1 MEIEMNNN
9 SNTKKLVTSALLVA
23 LIVIFSLL
31 GTLPFFSTI
40 SLAVA
45 PIIVALIYHKGGKLN
60 TVISFFVTLVLVSI
74 LINPIYAATMIVLNF
89 AMGAGLIFMIEK
101 NVSPLMNFIV
111 LALAVA
117 VGVSIMVT
125 VDLKLISNLTM
136 TEYAAVLVEDMKL
149 SISEVIK
156 SYEAMGMD
164 MEGNE
169 AIEMF
174 KSIDVRMMLSF
185 IPTML
190 ALYSLTAAAFV
201 YKISEVVFRKI
212 GIHVKPLPKLSEI
225 KSNAFVIL
233 GTLLVAMLGIALV
246 SFGVPMG
253 EGIMLMGNNLFTIA
267 GTVGGISLIS
277 YYMETKLKY
286 PKVFRIV
293 ILVFILF
300 SSLVSVISIIGVID
314 SAFDF
319 RRLTENGLYSIIKS
333 RSNNT
338 K

>member
-1 MEIEMNNN
+1 MNNN
-9 SNTKKLVTSALLVA
+9 NTKKLVTSALLVA

-45 PIIVALIYHKGGKLN
+45 PIIVALMYHKGGKIN
-60 TVISFFVTLVLVSI
+60 TVIGFFVTMMLISVI
-74 LINPIYAATMIVLNF
+74 INPIYAATMTLLNF
-89 AMGAGLIFMIEK
+89 CMGAGLIFIIEK
-101 NVSPLMNFIV
+101 NVSPLINFVV
-111 LALAVA
+111 LSVAVA
-117 VGVSIMVT
+117 LGVVILVA
-125 VDLKLISNLTM
+125 VNLGLISNLSIM
-136 TEYAAVLVEDMKL
+136 EYAAVLVEEMKL
-149 SISEVIK
+149 SVNEVIR
-156 SYEAMGMD
+156 SYEALGMN
-164 MEGNE
+164 MEDNQ

-174 KSIDVRMMLSF
+174 QSLNVSMMLSF
-185 IPTML
+185 LPTML
-190 ALYSLTAAAFV
+190 ALYSLTAATFI
-201 YKISEVVFRKI
+201 YKVSEVVFRKI
-212 GIHVKPLPKLSEI
+212 GISVKPLPKLSEI

-233 GTLLVAMLGIALV
+233 GTLLVAMLGIGLLSVGV
-246 SFGVPMG
+246 SIG

-277 YYMETKLKY
+277 YYMEKKLKY

-333 RSNNT
+333 RSSNT

>member
-1 MEIEMNNN
+1 MNNN

-31 GTLPFFSTI
+31 GTLPFFSTV

-45 PIIVALIYHKGGKLN
+45 PIIVALIYHKGGKVN
-60 TVISFFVTLVLVSI
+60 AIIGFFVTLALISI
-74 LINPIYAATMIVLNF
+74 IINPIYAVTMTLLNF
-89 AMGAGLIFMIEK
+89 CMGAGLIFMIEK
-101 NVSPLMNFIV
+101 NVSPLINFVV
-111 LALAVA
+111 LAAAVA

-125 VDLKLISNLTM
+125 VDLMLISNLSIM
-136 TEYAAVLVEDMKL
+136 EYASVLVEDMKL
-149 SISEVIK
+149 SVNEVIK
-156 SYEAMGMD
+156 TYEAMGMD
-164 MEGNE
+164 MEDNQ

-174 KSIDVRMMLSF
+174 QSLNVNMMLSF

-190 ALYSLTAAAFV
+190 ALYALTAATFI

-212 GIHVKPLPKLSEI
+212 GIQVKPLPKLSEI
-225 KSNAFVIL
+225 KANAFVIL

-246 SFGVPMG
+246 YFSVPMG

-293 ILVFILF
+293 ILFFILF

-333 RSNNT
+333 KSNNT